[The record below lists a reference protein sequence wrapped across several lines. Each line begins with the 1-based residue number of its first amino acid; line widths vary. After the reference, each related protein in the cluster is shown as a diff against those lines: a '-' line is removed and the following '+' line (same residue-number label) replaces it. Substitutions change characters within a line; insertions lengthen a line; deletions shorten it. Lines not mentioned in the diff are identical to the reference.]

1 VSLAASAVV
10 NTLPI
15 TLLVRI
21 LDPSPPPR
29 ILEAARRLRFREVV
43 LVTLFLD
50 QPTVSDAACT
60 YFPQRDLE
68 FTRVHEPRNRSA
80 EMSPPGKT
88 SLVVELPCFEG
99 DAVWTREDPAL
110 VAGVVRDLDR
120 VGLIQGTT
128 VVGSAVARLSKAYP
142 VYACD
147 YQAAAQAVLDHLRG
161 FSNLATLGRG
171 GGFFYGHVHD
181 FIAEG
186 LATAARLRP
195 RTSVNPRVGRTGW
208 RGQPPEEGPG

>member
-1 VSLAASAVV
+1 MSLGASAVV

-15 TLLVRI
+15 TLLARM
-21 LDPSPPPR
+21 LDPEPPPR
-29 ILEAARRLRFREVV
+29 ILEVARRLRFREVV

-60 YFPQRDLE
+60 YFPQQELE

-80 EMSPPGKT
+80 EMSPPGTT

-120 VGLIQGTT
+120 VGLIRATAVLGST
-128 VVGSAVARLSKAYP
+128 VSRLSKAYP
-142 VYACD
+142 VYARD
-147 YQAAAQAVLDHLRG
+147 YRTASGTVLDHLRG

-181 FIAEG
+181 FITEG
-186 LATAARLRP
+186 FATARAIVAAHPRGSVGTVDMLLRAAR
-195 RTSVNPRVGRTGW
+195 
-208 RGQPPEEGPG
+208 

>member
-1 VSLAASAVV
+1 MASAPRSERLRCGSRVVRIAAERNRVHTVEYVTAGQRVSLAASAVV
-10 NTLPI
+10 NTLSI

-99 DAVWTREDPAL
+99 DAVWAREDPAL
-110 VAGVVRDLDR
+110 VAGVVHDLDR
-120 VGLIQGTT
+120 VGLIQRTAI
-128 VVGSAVARLSKAYP
+128 VGSAVARVSRAYP
-142 VYACD
+142 VHACG
-147 YQAAAQAVLDHLRG
+147 YLAAAQAVLDHLRG

-171 GGFFYGHVHD
+171 GGFF
-181 FIAEG
+181 
-186 LATAARLRP
+186 
-195 RTSVNPRVGRTGW
+195 
-208 RGQPPEEGPG
+208 